1 MIPLQLTLEGLYSY
15 QKRQTIDFQTL
26 TEAGLFGIFG
36 QVGSGKSSILEAISF
51 ALYGET
57 ERLHS
62 RDNRAYNMMN
72 LKSNRSYIEF
82 DFINFENKKF
92 RATREFKRNS
102 KNFEDVKASAVLYE
116 WKNDTWVTLETTKA
130 DEIIGLTYAN
140 FKRTIIIPQGQFK
153 EFLEL
158 GAKDRTVMMKE
169 IFGLERFDLQYK
181 IADLSNEN
189 KSKTGFLE
197 GQLQGYE
204 EINEEHISR
213 QKEIVKQQTEIYN
226 SITLEFKDLEKKYL
240 QQTTLKADFELLGHK
255 TELLKKLEIQ
265 KIEVDVLE
273 KKTEK
278 YDQVFKV
285 FNPLL
290 SEKLKLEK
298 LQAVQVE
305 DQMQQKKIL
314 EKIEGEFT
322 RVKKD
327 LETISPQFKALEEN
341 KIQEHDLNLIVQM
354 LAFSEEIK
362 KVKDRTKNGGEK
374 VNEVIN
380 EQVLLEEKI
389 ALFTK
394 NSDDLKAKRIDAD
407 VLLNVGKWFSTNQ
420 YLKESFLNQS
430 QKVIDCK
437 ANIQQISEEL
447 KSLKINEK
455 TYLEDFKSK
464 MELLEN
470 QKKNLND
477 QRNHL
482 EVQQKLAHFST
493 ELHDGE
499 SCPLCGALDHPN
511 IVEFTDVKA
520 EIENVESQLRDL
532 EVEQKAHHNESSAI
546 EKMLERKKIFEN
558 QLVAEEEVCEKIKLN
573 QKNHLNAFEW
583 KEFHAENEAE
593 FEQKRKEAIHLEK
606 QIEELSLKISVEQKN
621 RQNSQQN
628 LDKFKKALQ
637 DLQLQENK
645 VETQISSNQSNLKF
659 LNWNDFKDENRVKIE
674 ENLAQLRI
682 SNRETEEN
690 YQLLTRK
697 ETELSPKLAAQKAI
711 VDQLEKRI
719 SEIENE
725 IFSHHLLLNEAL
737 LSLQFDTVSDVQKIL
752 AEEIKVLENREKI
765 HHFKMEFGILTNSIS
780 ELSLKLKDFTFDIEE
795 FARLENDFETKK
807 GETQSAGE
815 TLAKLKGEIDRLEI
829 EFKKKEVLL
838 KDLDQLKK
846 RAENLKVMTN
856 LFKGAGFVQY
866 ASSIYLRQLCDHA
879 NIRFHRMTRNQLSLQ
894 LNENNDFEIVDYL
907 NEGRKRSVK
916 TLSGGQAFQVSL
928 SLALALA
935 ESVQSHAIA
944 ERNFFFID
952 EGFGTQDPESVQ
964 VVFETLLSLQKEN
977 RIVGIISHVEELKEK
992 MPVSL
997 NITKDDERGSLIE
1010 LV

>member
-240 QQTTLKADFELLGHK
+240 QQTTLKADFELLRHK

-265 KIEVDVLE
+265 KIEVDDLE

-447 KSLKINEK
+447 KALKINEK

-558 QLVAEEEVCEKIKLN
+558 QLVAEEEACEKIKLN

-606 QIEELSLKISVEQKN
+606 QIEELSLKISTEQKN

-725 IFSHHLLLNEAL
+725 ILSHHLLLNEAL
-737 LSLQFDTVSDVQKIL
+737 LSFQFDTVSDVQKIL
-752 AEEIKVLENREKI
+752 AEEIKVGENREII
-765 HHFKMEFGILTNSIS
+765 HNFKMEFGILTNSIS
-780 ELSLKLKDFTFDIEE
+780 ELSLKLKDFTFDHEE

-838 KDLDQLKK
+838 KELGQLKK

>member
-204 EINEEHISR
+204 EINEDYISR

-240 QQTTLKADFELLGHK
+240 KQTTLKADFELLGHK

-298 LQAVQVE
+298 LQAVQAE
-305 DQMQQKKIL
+305 DQTQQKKIL

-447 KSLKINEK
+447 KALKINEK

-558 QLVAEEEVCEKIKLN
+558 QLVAEEEACEKIKLN

-583 KEFHAENEAE
+583 QEFHAENEAE

-725 IFSHHLLLNEAL
+725 ILSHHLLLNEAL
-737 LSLQFDTVSDVQKIL
+737 LSFQFDTVSDVQKIL
-752 AEEIKVLENREKI
+752 AEEIKVGENREII
-765 HHFKMEFGILTNSIS
+765 HNFKMEFGILTNSIS
-780 ELSLKLKDFTFDIEE
+780 ELSLKLKDFTFDHEE
-795 FARLENDFETKK
+795 FVRLENDFETKK

-838 KDLDQLKK
+838 KDLGQLKK

>member
-240 QQTTLKADFELLGHK
+240 QQTTLKADFELLRHK

-265 KIEVDVLE
+265 KIEVDDLE

-470 QKKNLND
+470 QKINLND

-606 QIEELSLKISVEQKN
+606 QIEELSLKISAEQKN

-725 IFSHHLLLNEAL
+725 ILSHHLLLNEAL
-737 LSLQFDTVSDVQKIL
+737 LSLQFNTVSDVQKIL

-780 ELSLKLKDFTFDIEE
+780 ELSLKLKDFTFDHEE
-795 FARLENDFETKK
+795 FVRLENDFETKK

-838 KDLDQLKK
+838 KELGQLKK

>member
-240 QQTTLKADFELLGHK
+240 QQNTLKADFELLGHK

-362 KVKDRTKNGGEK
+362 KLKDRTKNGGEK

-447 KSLKINEK
+447 KALKINEK
-455 TYLEDFKSK
+455 SFLEDFKSK

-511 IVEFTDVKA
+511 IVEFADVKA
-520 EIENVESQLRDL
+520 EIENVEGQLRDL
-532 EVEQKAHHNESSAI
+532 ELEQKAHHNESSAI

-558 QLVAEEEVCEKIKLN
+558 QLVAEEEACENIKLN
-573 QKNHLNAFEW
+573 QKNHQNAFEW
-583 KEFHAENEAE
+583 QEFHPENEAE

-606 QIEELSLKISVEQKN
+606 QIEELSLKISAEQKN

-659 LNWNDFKDENRVKIE
+659 LNWNDFKDENRLKIE

-697 ETELSPKLAAQKAI
+697 EMELSPKLAAQKAI

-725 IFSHHLLLNEAL
+725 ILGHHLLLNEAL

-752 AEEIKVLENREKI
+752 AEDIKVLENREII

-780 ELSLKLKDFTFDIEE
+780 ELSLKLKDFTFDHEE
-795 FARLENDFETKK
+795 FVRLENDFETKK

-838 KDLDQLKK
+838 KDLAQLKK

>member
-72 LKSNRSYIEF
+72 LKSNQSYIEF

-116 WKNDTWVTLETTKA
+116 WKNDIWVTLETTKA

-189 KSKTGFLE
+189 KSKIGFLE

-204 EINEEHISR
+204 EINEDYISR

-240 QQTTLKADFELLGHK
+240 QQNTLKADFELLGHK

-265 KIEVDVLE
+265 KIEVDDLE

-298 LQAVQVE
+298 LQAGQAE
-305 DQMQQKKIL
+305 DQTQQKKIL

-394 NSDDLKAKRIDAD
+394 NSHELKAKRIDAD

-447 KSLKINEK
+447 KVLKINEK

-470 QKKNLND
+470 QKINLND

-558 QLVAEEEVCEKIKLN
+558 QLVAEEEACEKIKLN

-697 ETELSPKLAAQKAI
+697 ETELSPTLAAQKAI

-725 IFSHHLLLNEAL
+725 ILSHHLLLNEAL

-752 AEEIKVLENREKI
+752 EEEIKVLENRKKI

-879 NIRFHRMTRNQLSLQ
+879 NVRFHRMTRNQLSLQ

>member
-255 TELLKKLEIQ
+255 TELRKKLEIQ
-265 KIEVDVLE
+265 KIEVDDLE
-273 KKTEK
+273 QKTEK
-278 YDQVFKV
+278 YEQVFKV

-290 SEKLKLEK
+290 SEKWKLEK
-298 LQAVQVE
+298 LQAVQAE

-314 EKIEGEFT
+314 EKIESEFT

-327 LETISPQFKALEEN
+327 LETILPQFKALEEN

-362 KVKDRTKNGGEK
+362 KLKDRTKNGGEK

-394 NSDDLKAKRIDAD
+394 NSDDLKAKRVDAD

-447 KSLKINEK
+447 KALKINEK

-511 IVEFTDVKA
+511 IVEFADVKA
-520 EIENVESQLRDL
+520 EIENVEGQLRDL
-532 EVEQKAHHNESSAI
+532 ELEQKAHHNESSAI

-558 QLVAEEEVCEKIKLN
+558 QLVAEEEACENIKLN

-583 KEFHAENEAE
+583 QEFHPENEAE

-606 QIEELSLKISVEQKN
+606 QIEELSLKISAEQKN

-659 LNWNDFKDENRVKIE
+659 LNWNDFKDENRLKIE

-725 IFSHHLLLNEAL
+725 ILGHHLLLNEAL

-752 AEEIKVLENREKI
+752 AEDIKVLENREII

-780 ELSLKLKDFTFDIEE
+780 ELSLKLKDFSFNHEE

-829 EFKKKEVLL
+829 EFKKKVVLL
-838 KDLDQLKK
+838 KDLAQLKK

>member
-204 EINEEHISR
+204 EINEDYISR

-226 SITLEFKDLEKKYL
+226 FISLEFKDLEKKYL
-240 QQTTLKADFELLGHK
+240 KQTTLKADFELLGHK

-314 EKIEGEFT
+314 EKIESEFT
-322 RVKKD
+322 QVKKD

-447 KSLKINEK
+447 KVLKINEK

-583 KEFHAENEAE
+583 QEFHAENEAE

-725 IFSHHLLLNEAL
+725 ILSHHLLLNEAL
-737 LSLQFDTVSDVQKIL
+737 LSFQFDTVSDVQKIL
-752 AEEIKVLENREKI
+752 EEEIKVLENREKI

-780 ELSLKLKDFTFDIEE
+780 ELSLKLKDFTFDHEE

-879 NIRFHRMTRNQLSLQ
+879 NVRFHRMTRNQLSLQ

>member
-226 SITLEFKDLEKKYL
+226 SISLEFKDLEKKYL

-437 ANIQQISEEL
+437 ANIQQISEEF
-447 KSLKINEK
+447 KALKINEK

-558 QLVAEEEVCEKIKLN
+558 QLVAEEEACEKIKLN

-583 KEFHAENEAE
+583 QEFHAENEAE

-725 IFSHHLLLNEAL
+725 ILSHHLLLNEAL

-752 AEEIKVLENREKI
+752 AEEIKVGENREII
-765 HHFKMEFGILTNSIS
+765 HNFKMEFGILTNSIS
-780 ELSLKLKDFTFDIEE
+780 ELSLKLKDFTFDHEE

>member
-240 QQTTLKADFELLGHK
+240 KQTTLKADFELLGHK

-470 QKKNLND
+470 QKINLND

-558 QLVAEEEVCEKIKLN
+558 QLVAEEEACEKIKLN

-583 KEFHAENEAE
+583 QEFHAENEAE

-725 IFSHHLLLNEAL
+725 ILSHHLLLNEAL

-752 AEEIKVLENREKI
+752 AEDIKVLENREII

>member
-204 EINEEHISR
+204 EINEDYISR

-240 QQTTLKADFELLGHK
+240 QQNTLKADFELLGHK

-265 KIEVDVLE
+265 KIEVEDLE

-470 QKKNLND
+470 QKINLND

-558 QLVAEEEVCEKIKLN
+558 QLEAEEEACEKIKLN

-606 QIEELSLKISVEQKN
+606 QIEELSLKISTEQKN

-659 LNWNDFKDENRVKIE
+659 LNWNDFKVENRVKIE

-737 LSLQFDTVSDVQKIL
+737 LSLQFNTVSDVQKIL
-752 AEEIKVLENREKI
+752 AEEIKVLENREII
-765 HHFKMEFGILTNSIS
+765 HNFKMEFGILTNSIS
-780 ELSLKLKDFTFDIEE
+780 ELSLKLKDFTFDHEE

-838 KDLDQLKK
+838 KELGQLKK

>member
-204 EINEEHISR
+204 EINEDYISR

-240 QQTTLKADFELLGHK
+240 QQTTLKADFELLRHK

-265 KIEVDVLE
+265 KIEVDDLE

-327 LETISPQFKALEEN
+327 LETILPQFKALEEN

-558 QLVAEEEVCEKIKLN
+558 QLVPEEEVCEKIKLN

-737 LSLQFDTVSDVQKIL
+737 LSFQFDTVSDVQKIL
-752 AEEIKVLENREKI
+752 AEEIKVLENREII

-780 ELSLKLKDFTFDIEE
+780 ELSLKLKDFSFDHEE

-838 KDLDQLKK
+838 KELGQLKK

>member
-240 QQTTLKADFELLGHK
+240 QQTTLKADFELLRHK

-265 KIEVDVLE
+265 KIEVDDLE

-470 QKKNLND
+470 QKINLND

-606 QIEELSLKISVEQKN
+606 QIEELSLKISAEQKN

-725 IFSHHLLLNEAL
+725 ILSHHLLLNEAL

-752 AEEIKVLENREKI
+752 AEEIKVGENREII
-765 HHFKMEFGILTNSIS
+765 HNFKMEFGILTNGIS
-780 ELSLKLKDFTFDIEE
+780 ELSLKLKDFSFDHEE

-838 KDLDQLKK
+838 KELGQLKK

>member
-298 LQAVQVE
+298 LQAGQAE
-305 DQMQQKKIL
+305 DQTQQKKIL

-470 QKKNLND
+470 QKINLND

-558 QLVAEEEVCEKIKLN
+558 QLVAEEEACEKIKLN

-737 LSLQFDTVSDVQKIL
+737 LSFQFDTVSDVQKIL
-752 AEEIKVLENREKI
+752 AEEIKVGENREII
-765 HHFKMEFGILTNSIS
+765 HNFKMEFGILTNSIS
-780 ELSLKLKDFTFDIEE
+780 ELSLKLKDFTFDLEE

-838 KDLDQLKK
+838 KELGQLKK

>member
-204 EINEEHISR
+204 EINEDYISR

-226 SITLEFKDLEKKYL
+226 SITLEFKDLEKKHL
-240 QQTTLKADFELLGHK
+240 KQTTLKADFELLGHK

-420 YLKESFLNQS
+420 YLKESFLTQS

-447 KSLKINEK
+447 TALKINEK
-455 TYLEDFKSK
+455 SYLEDFKSK

-520 EIENVESQLRDL
+520 EIENVENQLRDL
-532 EVEQKAHHNESSAI
+532 VVEQKAHHNESSAI

-558 QLVAEEEVCEKIKLN
+558 QLVAEEEACEKIKLN

-583 KEFHAENEAE
+583 QEFHAENEAE

-682 SNRETEEN
+682 SNLETEEN

-697 ETELSPKLAAQKAI
+697 EMELSPKLAAQKAI

-737 LSLQFDTVSDVQKIL
+737 LSLQFNTVSDVQKIL

-838 KDLDQLKK
+838 KELGQLKK

-866 ASSIYLRQLCDHA
+866 ASAIYLRQLCDHA

-964 VVFETLLSLQKEN
+964 VVFETLLGLQKEN

>member
-204 EINEEHISR
+204 EINEDYISR

-240 QQTTLKADFELLGHK
+240 QQTTLKADFELLRHK

-265 KIEVDVLE
+265 KIEVDDLE

-298 LQAVQVE
+298 LQAGQAE
-305 DQMQQKKIL
+305 DQTQQKKIL

-725 IFSHHLLLNEAL
+725 ILGHHLLLNEAL
-737 LSLQFDTVSDVQKIL
+737 HSLQFDTVSDVEKIL
-752 AEEIKVLENREKI
+752 EEEIKVLENREII
-765 HHFKMEFGILTNSIS
+765 HNFKMEFGILTNSIS
-780 ELSLKLKDFTFDIEE
+780 ELSLKLKDFSFDHEE

-838 KDLDQLKK
+838 KELGQLKK

>member
-204 EINEEHISR
+204 EINEDYISR

-265 KIEVDVLE
+265 KIEVDDLE

-298 LQAVQVE
+298 LQAGQAE
-305 DQMQQKKIL
+305 DQTQQKKIL

-455 TYLEDFKSK
+455 TYLEDLKSK

-583 KEFHAENEAE
+583 KEFHAENEAD

-606 QIEELSLKISVEQKN
+606 QIEELSLKISTEQKN

-659 LNWNDFKDENRVKIE
+659 LNWNDFKDENRGKIE

-725 IFSHHLLLNEAL
+725 ILSHHLLLNEAL
-737 LSLQFDTVSDVQKIL
+737 LSFQFDTVSDVQKIL

-838 KDLDQLKK
+838 KELGQLKK

>member
-204 EINEEHISR
+204 QINEDYISR

-226 SITLEFKDLEKKYL
+226 FISLEFKDLEKKYL

-265 KIEVDVLE
+265 KIEVDDLE

-298 LQAVQVE
+298 LQTVQVE

-437 ANIQQISEEL
+437 ANIQQISEEF
-447 KSLKINEK
+447 KALKINEK
-455 TYLEDFKSK
+455 SYLEDFKSK

-558 QLVAEEEVCEKIKLN
+558 QLEAEEEACENIKLN

-737 LSLQFDTVSDVQKIL
+737 LSFQFDTVSDVQKIL
-752 AEEIKVLENREKI
+752 TEDIKVLENREII

-964 VVFETLLSLQKEN
+964 VVFETLLSIQKEN

>member
-204 EINEEHISR
+204 EINEDYISR

-226 SITLEFKDLEKKYL
+226 FISLEFKDLEKKYL

-265 KIEVDVLE
+265 KIEVDDLE

-493 ELHDGE
+493 DLHDGE

-558 QLVAEEEVCEKIKLN
+558 QLEAEEEACEKIKLN

-659 LNWNDFKDENRVKIE
+659 LNWNDFKDENRGKIE

-725 IFSHHLLLNEAL
+725 ILSHHLLLNEAL
-737 LSLQFDTVSDVQKIL
+737 HSLQFDTVSDVQKIL
-752 AEEIKVLENREKI
+752 AEEIKVLENREII
-765 HHFKMEFGILTNSIS
+765 HNFKMEFGILTNSIS
-780 ELSLKLKDFTFDIEE
+780 ELSLKLKDFSFDHEE
-795 FARLENDFETKK
+795 FVRLENDFETKK

-838 KDLDQLKK
+838 KELGQLKK

>member
-298 LQAVQVE
+298 LQAVQAE

-470 QKKNLND
+470 QKINLND

-558 QLVAEEEVCEKIKLN
+558 QLVAEEEACEKIKLN

-583 KEFHAENEAE
+583 QEFHAENEAE

-737 LSLQFDTVSDVQKIL
+737 LSFQFDTVSDVQKIL

-780 ELSLKLKDFTFDIEE
+780 ELSLKLKDFTFDHEE
-795 FARLENDFETKK
+795 FVRLENDFETKK

>member
-255 TELLKKLEIQ
+255 TDLRKKLEIQ
-265 KIEVDVLE
+265 KIEVDDLE

-447 KSLKINEK
+447 KALKINEK
-455 TYLEDFKSK
+455 SFLEDFKSK

-558 QLVAEEEVCEKIKLN
+558 QLVAEEEACENIKLN
-573 QKNHLNAFEW
+573 QKNHLNAFNW

-725 IFSHHLLLNEAL
+725 ILGHHLLLNKAL
-737 LSLQFDTVSDVQKIL
+737 LSLQYDTVTDVQKIL
-752 AEEIKVLENREKI
+752 EEEIKVLENREKI

-807 GETQSAGE
+807 GETQTAGE

-838 KDLDQLKK
+838 KELGQLKK

-879 NIRFHRMTRNQLSLQ
+879 NVRFHRMTRNQLSLQ

>member
-226 SITLEFKDLEKKYL
+226 SITLEFKDLEKKYR

-298 LQAVQVE
+298 LQAGQAE
-305 DQMQQKKIL
+305 DQTQQKKIL

-447 KSLKINEK
+447 KVLKINEK

-558 QLVAEEEVCEKIKLN
+558 QLVAEEEACEKIKLN

-583 KEFHAENEAE
+583 QEFHAENEAE

-606 QIEELSLKISVEQKN
+606 QIEELSLKISTEQKN

-725 IFSHHLLLNEAL
+725 ILSHHLLLNEAL

-752 AEEIKVLENREKI
+752 AEEIKVGENREII
-765 HHFKMEFGILTNSIS
+765 HNFKMEFGILTNSIS
-780 ELSLKLKDFTFDIEE
+780 ELSLKLKDFSFDHEE

>member
-240 QQTTLKADFELLGHK
+240 QQNTLKADFELLGHK

-447 KSLKINEK
+447 KALKINEK

-470 QKKNLND
+470 QKINLND

-606 QIEELSLKISVEQKN
+606 QIEELSLKISTEQKN

-725 IFSHHLLLNEAL
+725 ILGHHLLLNEAL
-737 LSLQFDTVSDVQKIL
+737 HSLQFDTVSDVQKIL
-752 AEEIKVLENREKI
+752 AEEIKVGENREII
-765 HHFKMEFGILTNSIS
+765 HSFKMEFGILTNSIS

>member
-226 SITLEFKDLEKKYL
+226 FISLEFKDLEKKYL
-240 QQTTLKADFELLGHK
+240 KQTTLKADFELLGHK

-265 KIEVDVLE
+265 KIEVDDLE

-420 YLKESFLNQS
+420 YLKESFLTQS

-447 KSLKINEK
+447 KALKINEK

-511 IVEFTDVKA
+511 IVEFADVKA

-558 QLVAEEEVCEKIKLN
+558 QLVAEEEACEKIKLN

-583 KEFHAENEAE
+583 QEFHAENEAE
-593 FEQKRKEAIHLEK
+593 FEQKRKEAIQLEK
-606 QIEELSLKISVEQKN
+606 QIEELSLKISAEQKN

-725 IFSHHLLLNEAL
+725 ILSHHLLLNEAL
-737 LSLQFDTVSDVQKIL
+737 LSFQFDTVSDVQKIL
-752 AEEIKVLENREKI
+752 AEEIKVGENREII
-765 HHFKMEFGILTNSIS
+765 HSFKMEFGILTNSIS

-838 KDLDQLKK
+838 KELGQLKK

>member
-102 KNFEDVKASAVLYE
+102 KNFEDVKASAVLYA

-226 SITLEFKDLEKKYL
+226 SITLEFKDLEKKHL
-240 QQTTLKADFELLGHK
+240 KQTTLKADFELLGHK

-290 SEKLKLEK
+290 SEKWKLEK
-298 LQAVQVE
+298 LQAGQAE
-305 DQMQQKKIL
+305 DQTQQKKIL

-380 EQVLLEEKI
+380 ELVLLEEKI

-447 KSLKINEK
+447 KVLKINEK

-558 QLVAEEEVCEKIKLN
+558 QLVAEEEACEKIKLN

-583 KEFHAENEAE
+583 KEFHAENEAD

-606 QIEELSLKISVEQKN
+606 QIEELSLKISTEQKN

-725 IFSHHLLLNEAL
+725 ILGHHLLLNEAL
-737 LSLQFDTVSDVQKIL
+737 HSLQFDTVSDVQKIL

-780 ELSLKLKDFTFDIEE
+780 ELSLKLKDFSFDHEE
-795 FARLENDFETKK
+795 FVRLENDFETKK

>member
-116 WKNDTWVTLETTKA
+116 WKNDIWVTLETTKA

-204 EINEEHISR
+204 EINEDYISR

-226 SITLEFKDLEKKYL
+226 FISLEFKDLEKKYL
-240 QQTTLKADFELLGHK
+240 KQTTLKADFELLGHK

-298 LQAVQVE
+298 LQAGQAE
-305 DQMQQKKIL
+305 DQTQQKKIL

-354 LAFSEEIK
+354 LAFSEEMK
-362 KVKDRTKNGGEK
+362 KVKDRTKKGGEK

-437 ANIQQISEEL
+437 ANIQQISEEF
-447 KSLKINEK
+447 KALKINEK
-455 TYLEDFKSK
+455 SYLEDFKSK

-558 QLVAEEEVCEKIKLN
+558 QLEAEEEACEKIKLN

-737 LSLQFDTVSDVQKIL
+737 LSFQFDTVSDVQKIL
-752 AEEIKVLENREKI
+752 TEDIKVLENREII
-765 HHFKMEFGILTNSIS
+765 HNFKMELGILTSSIS

-879 NIRFHRMTRNQLSLQ
+879 NVRFHRMTRNQLSLQ

>member
-204 EINEEHISR
+204 EINEDYISR

-226 SITLEFKDLEKKYL
+226 FISLEFKDLEKKYL
-240 QQTTLKADFELLGHK
+240 KQTTLKADFELLGHK

-298 LQAVQVE
+298 LQAVQAE
-305 DQMQQKKIL
+305 DHMQQKKIL

-558 QLVAEEEVCEKIKLN
+558 QLVAEEEACEKIKLN

-697 ETELSPKLAAQKAI
+697 ETELSPTLAAQKAI

-725 IFSHHLLLNEAL
+725 ILSHHLLLNEAL

-752 AEEIKVLENREKI
+752 AEEIKVGENREII
-765 HHFKMEFGILTNSIS
+765 HNFKMEFGILINSIS
-780 ELSLKLKDFTFDIEE
+780 ELSLKLKDFTFDHEE
-795 FARLENDFETKK
+795 FVRLENDFETKK

-838 KDLDQLKK
+838 KELGQLKK

>member
-240 QQTTLKADFELLGHK
+240 QQNTLKADFELLGHK

-305 DQMQQKKIL
+305 DQTQQKKIL

-447 KSLKINEK
+447 KVLKINEK

-752 AEEIKVLENREKI
+752 TEDIKVRENREII
-765 HHFKMEFGILTNSIS
+765 HSFKMEFGILTNSIS

>member
-204 EINEEHISR
+204 EINEDYISR

-240 QQTTLKADFELLGHK
+240 QQNTLKADFELLGHK
-255 TELLKKLEIQ
+255 TDLRKKLEIQ
-265 KIEVDVLE
+265 KIEVDDLE

-298 LQAVQVE
+298 LQAGQAE
-305 DQMQQKKIL
+305 DQTQQKKIL

-447 KSLKINEK
+447 KALKINEK

-558 QLVAEEEVCEKIKLN
+558 QLVAEEEACEKIKLN

-725 IFSHHLLLNEAL
+725 ILGHHLLLNEAL
-737 LSLQFDTVSDVQKIL
+737 HSLQFDTVSDVEKIL
-752 AEEIKVLENREKI
+752 EEEIKVLENREII
-765 HHFKMEFGILTNSIS
+765 HNFKMEFGILTNSIS
-780 ELSLKLKDFTFDIEE
+780 ELSLKLKDFSFDHEE

-838 KDLDQLKK
+838 KELGQLKK

>member
-226 SITLEFKDLEKKYL
+226 SITLEFKDLEKKHL
-240 QQTTLKADFELLGHK
+240 KQTTLKADFELLGHK

-290 SEKLKLEK
+290 SEKRKLEK
-298 LQAVQVE
+298 LQAGQAE
-305 DQMQQKKIL
+305 DQTQQKKIL
-314 EKIEGEFT
+314 EKIESEFT

-520 EIENVESQLRDL
+520 EIENVENQLRDL

-558 QLVAEEEVCEKIKLN
+558 QLVAEEEACEKIKLN

-606 QIEELSLKISVEQKN
+606 QIEELSLKISAEQKN

-659 LNWNDFKDENRVKIE
+659 LNWNDFKDENRHKIE

-682 SNRETEEN
+682 SNLETEEN

-725 IFSHHLLLNEAL
+725 ILGHHLLLNEAL

-752 AEEIKVLENREKI
+752 AEDIKVLENREII

-838 KDLDQLKK
+838 KDLAQLKK

>member
-290 SEKLKLEK
+290 SEKRKLEK
-298 LQAVQVE
+298 LQAGQAE
-305 DQMQQKKIL
+305 DQTQQKKIL

-447 KSLKINEK
+447 KVLKINEK

-558 QLVAEEEVCEKIKLN
+558 QLVAEEEACEKIKLN

-583 KEFHAENEAE
+583 QEFHAENEAE

-606 QIEELSLKISVEQKN
+606 QIEELSLKISTEQKN

-725 IFSHHLLLNEAL
+725 ILSHHLLLNEAL

-752 AEEIKVLENREKI
+752 AEEIKVDENREII
-765 HHFKMEFGILTNSIS
+765 HNFKMEFGILTNSIS

-964 VVFETLLSLQKEN
+964 VVFETLLSIQKEN

>member
-226 SITLEFKDLEKKYL
+226 SITLEFKDLEKKHL
-240 QQTTLKADFELLGHK
+240 KQTTLKADFELLGHK

-447 KSLKINEK
+447 KVLKINEK

-558 QLVAEEEVCEKIKLN
+558 QLEAEEEACEKIKLN

-606 QIEELSLKISVEQKN
+606 QIEELSLKISAEQKN

-725 IFSHHLLLNEAL
+725 ILSHHLLLNEAL
-737 LSLQFDTVSDVQKIL
+737 LSFQFDTVSDVQKIL
-752 AEEIKVLENREKI
+752 AEEIKVGENREII
-765 HHFKMEFGILTNSIS
+765 HNFKMEFGILTNSIS
-780 ELSLKLKDFTFDIEE
+780 ELSLKLKDFTFDHEE

-838 KDLDQLKK
+838 KELDQLKK

>member
-102 KNFEDVKASAVLYE
+102 KNFEDVKASAVLYA

-204 EINEEHISR
+204 EINEDYISR

-226 SITLEFKDLEKKYL
+226 SITLEFKDLEKKHL
-240 QQTTLKADFELLGHK
+240 KQTTLKADFELLGHK

-305 DQMQQKKIL
+305 DQMQQKKNL

-327 LETISPQFKALEEN
+327 LETISPQLKALEEN

-447 KSLKINEK
+447 KVLKINEK

-470 QKKNLND
+470 QKINLND

-558 QLVAEEEVCEKIKLN
+558 QLVAEEEACEKIKLN

-583 KEFHAENEAE
+583 QEFHAENEAD
-593 FEQKRKEAIHLEK
+593 FERKRKEAIHLEK
-606 QIEELSLKISVEQKN
+606 QIEELSLKISAEQKKW
-621 RQNSQQN
+621 QNYQQN

-725 IFSHHLLLNEAL
+725 ILSHHLLLNEAL

-752 AEEIKVLENREKI
+752 TEDIKVLENREII

-780 ELSLKLKDFTFDIEE
+780 ELSLKLKDFTFDHEE

>member
-226 SITLEFKDLEKKYL
+226 FISLEFKDLEKKYL
-240 QQTTLKADFELLGHK
+240 KQTTLKADFELLGHK

-606 QIEELSLKISVEQKN
+606 QIEELSLKISTEQKN

-725 IFSHHLLLNEAL
+725 ILGHHLLLNEAL
-737 LSLQFDTVSDVQKIL
+737 HSLQFDTVSDVEKIL
-752 AEEIKVLENREKI
+752 EEEIKVLENREII
-765 HHFKMEFGILTNSIS
+765 HNFKMEFGILTNSIS
-780 ELSLKLKDFTFDIEE
+780 ELSLKLKDFSFDHEE

-838 KDLDQLKK
+838 KELGQLKK

>member
-240 QQTTLKADFELLGHK
+240 QQTTLKADFELLRHK

-265 KIEVDVLE
+265 KIEVDDLE

-447 KSLKINEK
+447 KALKINEK

-558 QLVAEEEVCEKIKLN
+558 QLVAEEEACEKIKLN

-606 QIEELSLKISVEQKN
+606 QIEELSLKISTEQKN

-725 IFSHHLLLNEAL
+725 ILGHHLLLNEAL

-752 AEEIKVLENREKI
+752 EEEIKVLENREKI
-765 HHFKMEFGILTNSIS
+765 HHFKMEFGILTNGIS

>member
-240 QQTTLKADFELLGHK
+240 QQNTLKADFELLGHK

-298 LQAVQVE
+298 LQAGQAE
-305 DQMQQKKIL
+305 DQTQQKKIL

-447 KSLKINEK
+447 KALKINEK

-558 QLVAEEEVCEKIKLN
+558 QLVAEEEACEKIKLN

-606 QIEELSLKISVEQKN
+606 QIEELSLKISAEQKN

-725 IFSHHLLLNEAL
+725 ILSHHLLLNEAL

-752 AEEIKVLENREKI
+752 AEEIKVGENREII
-765 HHFKMEFGILTNSIS
+765 HNFKMEFGILTNSIS

>member
-204 EINEEHISR
+204 EINEDYISR

-226 SITLEFKDLEKKYL
+226 FISLEFKDLEKKYL

-265 KIEVDVLE
+265 KIEVDDLE

-470 QKKNLND
+470 QKINLND

-493 ELHDGE
+493 DLHDGE

-558 QLVAEEEVCEKIKLN
+558 QLEAEEEACEKIKLN

-659 LNWNDFKDENRVKIE
+659 LNWNDFKDENRGKIE

-725 IFSHHLLLNEAL
+725 ILSHHLLLNEAL
-737 LSLQFDTVSDVQKIL
+737 HSLQFDTVSDVQKIL
-752 AEEIKVLENREKI
+752 AEEIKVLENREII
-765 HHFKMEFGILTNSIS
+765 HNFKMEFGILTNSIS
-780 ELSLKLKDFTFDIEE
+780 ELSLKLKDFSFDHEE
-795 FARLENDFETKK
+795 FVRLENDFETKK

-838 KDLDQLKK
+838 KELGQLKK

>member
-204 EINEEHISR
+204 EINEDYISR

-240 QQTTLKADFELLGHK
+240 KQTTLKADFELLGHK

-447 KSLKINEK
+447 KVLKINEK

-558 QLVAEEEVCEKIKLN
+558 QLVAEEEACEKIKLN

>member
-204 EINEEHISR
+204 EINEDYISR

-240 QQTTLKADFELLGHK
+240 KQTTLKADFELLRHK

-298 LQAVQVE
+298 LQAGQAE
-305 DQMQQKKIL
+305 DQTQQKKIL

-437 ANIQQISEEL
+437 ANIQQISEEF
-447 KSLKINEK
+447 KALKINEK

-725 IFSHHLLLNEAL
+725 ILGHHLLLNKAL
-737 LSLQFDTVSDVQKIL
+737 LSLQYDTVSDVQKIL
-752 AEEIKVLENREKI
+752 AEEIKVLENREII

-780 ELSLKLKDFTFDIEE
+780 ELSLKLKDFSFDHEE
-795 FARLENDFETKK
+795 FVRLENDFETKK

-838 KDLDQLKK
+838 KELGQLKK

-879 NIRFHRMTRNQLSLQ
+879 NVRFHRMTRNQLSLQ

-964 VVFETLLSLQKEN
+964 VVFETLLGLQKEN

>member
-204 EINEEHISR
+204 EINEEHISK
-213 QKEIVKQQTEIYN
+213 QKEIVKQKTEIYN
-226 SITLEFKDLEKKYL
+226 SITLEFKDLEKKHL
-240 QQTTLKADFELLGHK
+240 KQTTLKADFELLGHK

-298 LQAVQVE
+298 LQAVQAE

-558 QLVAEEEVCEKIKLN
+558 QLVAEEEACEKIKLN

-583 KEFHAENEAE
+583 QEFHAENEAE

-737 LSLQFDTVSDVQKIL
+737 LSFQFDTVSDVQKIL

-780 ELSLKLKDFTFDIEE
+780 ELSLKLKDFTFDHEE

>member
-255 TELLKKLEIQ
+255 TELRKKLEIQ
-265 KIEVDVLE
+265 KIEVDDLE
-273 KKTEK
+273 QKTEK
-278 YDQVFKV
+278 YEQVFKV

-290 SEKLKLEK
+290 SEKWKLEK
-298 LQAVQVE
+298 LQAVQAE

-314 EKIEGEFT
+314 EKIESEFT

-327 LETISPQFKALEEN
+327 LETILPQFKALEEN

-362 KVKDRTKNGGEK
+362 KLKDRTKNGGEK

-447 KSLKINEK
+447 KALKINEK
-455 TYLEDFKSK
+455 SFLEDFKSK

-511 IVEFTDVKA
+511 IVEFADVKA
-520 EIENVESQLRDL
+520 EIENVEGQLRDL
-532 EVEQKAHHNESSAI
+532 ELEQKAHHNESSAI

-558 QLVAEEEVCEKIKLN
+558 QLVAEEEACENIKLN

-583 KEFHAENEAE
+583 QEFHAENEAE

-606 QIEELSLKISVEQKN
+606 QIEELSLKISAEQKN

-659 LNWNDFKDENRVKIE
+659 LNWNDFKDENRLKIE

-725 IFSHHLLLNEAL
+725 ILGHHLLLNEAL

-752 AEEIKVLENREKI
+752 AEDIKVLENREII

-838 KDLDQLKK
+838 KDLAQLKK